1 MNISP
6 VIWRGI
12 LKFWKG
18 AFCVDIEAFLKTVV
32 VFIAN
37 LNLVNILAKNELL

>member
-1 MNISP
+1 M
-6 VIWRGI
+6 
-12 LKFWKG
+12 
-18 AFCVDIEAFLKTVV
+18 DIEAFLKTVV